1 MSGILKD
8 FFIQYYNEDICKFKK
23 DISKTMKKKFQV
35 SNNFLK
41 QINFVICK
49 EKTDDMGIK
58 GVFQYVKNQIKN
70 TNSNI

>member
-8 FFIQYYNEDICKFKK
+8 FFIQYYNEDIRKFKQ
-23 DISKTMKKKFQV
+23 DITKTMKKKFQIQ
-35 SNNFLK
+35 SSFIK

-58 GVFQYVKNQIKN
+58 GVFQYVKNALQ
-70 TNSNI
+70 NSKI

>member
-8 FFIQYYNEDICKFKK
+8 FFIQYYNEDIWKFKQ
-23 DISKTMKKKFQV
+23 DVSKTMKKKFQIQ
-35 SNNFLK
+35 SNFLK

-58 GVFQYVKNQIKN
+58 GVFQNVKNALQ
-70 TNSNI
+70 NSNI

>member
-8 FFIQYYNEDICKFKK
+8 FFIQYYNEDIRKFKQ
-23 DISKTMKKKFQV
+23 DITKTMKKKLQIQSSFI
-35 SNNFLK
+35 K

-58 GVFQYVKNQIKN
+58 GVF
-70 TNSNI
+70 

>member
-1 MSGILKD
+1 MSGIFKD
-8 FFIQYYNEDICKFKK
+8 FFIQYYNEDIRKFKV
-23 DISKTMKKKFQV
+23 DVSKTMKKKFQI

-58 GVFQYVKNQIKN
+58 GVF
-70 TNSNI
+70 